1 MILPFIRALRK
12 VSIHDLSAFEKFLV
26 IFTAI
31 LFTIYFPFVNS
42 GVVKTGV
49 RDYRFYLPLF
59 IPFVYFLSRKIAE
72 INHKR
77 FWQNFTVV
85 LPLYVVTTTILVCL
99 FVDHFSN
106 LTYTYLTLSAALLL
120 PLTFFDRLSNNT
132 RADILALSILPTTL
146 LISDRT
152 LGYFSPY
159 DIHFCSPLL
168 NRLIELLIWLKSL

>member
-1 MILPFIRALRK
+1 MDF
-12 VSIHDLSAFEKFLV
+12 
-26 IFTAI
+26 
-31 LFTIYFPFVNS
+31 FP
-42 GVVKTGV
+42 
-49 RDYRFYLPLF
+49 
-59 IPFVYFLSRKIAE
+59 
-72 INHKR
+72 
-77 FWQNFTVV
+77 
-85 LPLYVVTTTILVCL
+85 
-99 FVDHFSN
+99 N
-106 LTYTYLTLSAALLL
+106 LTYAYLTLSAALLL